1 MKKKLKSLLI
11 TALFLLGTA
20 GLEAQVRFDVSSSID
35 WMVRELD
42 TKASFDL
49 VQAGI
54 RLPTGR
60 LMGEELLRQSYTR
73 LIRANLL
80 PIRVDSNSTIQDLMD
95 RGELGFEELDLICRE
110 AEKTPPSLSTDLSQ
124 MTGRYKIF
132 MEKISARLVSHR
144 RAIEPARPLI
154 PIRTAEY
161 TGIII
166 IANEELPI
174 HGRWSQALVEPC
186 LFPKIWDTNMELV
199 YERNMFDPGIK
210 ETSLMVRYTTEENI
224 FRSTPSGLEGEL
236 AALVGPN
243 PLRVFAREVFGIAPT
258 DPVIDREDA
267 LKILST
273 ENNRRLLRDG
283 KVALVLDGKTLSDSR
298 NENRFENR

>member
-1 MKKKLKSLLI
+1 MKNRLKSLLI
-11 TALFLLGTA
+11 IALFLLGTA
-20 GLEAQVRFDVSSSID
+20 WGMEAQVRFDVSSSID
-35 WMVRELD
+35 WTVRELD

-60 LMGEELLRQSYTR
+60 VMGEDILRQAYTR
-73 LIRANLL
+73 LIRASIL
-80 PIRVDSNSTIQDLMD
+80 PVRVDSNSTVQDLVD
-95 RGELGFEELDLICRE
+95 RGELSLQGLDLICRE
-110 AEKTPPSLSTDLSQ
+110 AEKIPPSLSTDMSQ
-124 MTGRYKIF
+124 MTARYKVF
-132 MEKISARLVSHR
+132 MEKISASLISHR
-144 RAIEPARPLI
+144 RAVEPTRPLI
-154 PIRTAEY
+154 PLRAAEY

-174 HGRWSQALVEPC
+174 HGRMSKALVVPC

-210 ETSLMVRYTTEENI
+210 EESLMVRYTTMENI

-243 PLRVFAREVFGIAPT
+243 PLRVFAREVFGIHPT

-267 LKILST
+267 LIILST

-283 KVALVLDGKTLSDSR
+283 KVALVLDGKTLSDSHH
-298 NENRFENR
+298 ENR

>member
-1 MKKKLKSLLI
+1 MKNNLKSLLVI
-11 TALFLLGTA
+11 TLLSLGIA
-20 GLEAQVRFDVSSSID
+20 GLGAQVRFDVSSQID
-35 WMVRELD
+35 WAVRELD

-60 LMGEELLRQSYTR
+60 SMGEEILRQAYTA
-73 LIRANLL
+73 LVRANLL
-80 PIRVDSNSTIQDLMD
+80 HIRVDSNSTIQDLLD
-95 RGELGFEELDLICRE
+95 RGEISLQELDFISRE

-124 MTGRYKIF
+124 MTGRYKVF
-132 MEKISARLVSHR
+132 MEKVSARLLSHR
-144 RAIEPARPLI
+144 RAVEPTRPLI
-154 PIRTAEY
+154 PVRTAEY

-174 HGRWSQALVEPC
+174 HGRRSQALMAPC
-186 LFPKIWDTNMELV
+186 LFPKIWDTNMDLV

-210 ETSLMVRYTTEENI
+210 EESLMVRYTTVENI

-243 PLRVFAREVFGIAPT
+243 PLRIFAREVFGISPT

-283 KVALVLDGKTLSDSR
+283 KVVFVLNEKTL
-298 NENRFENR
+298 NENRYENR

>member
-1 MKKKLKSLLI
+1 MKKNLKPLLTI
-11 TALFLLGTA
+11 TLFLLA
-20 GLEAQVRFDVSSSID
+20 AWGLEAQVRFDVSSSIN
-35 WMVRELD
+35 WTSRELD

-49 VQAGI
+49 ALAGI

-60 LMGEELLRQSYTR
+60 SMGEEILRQAYTR
-73 LIRANLL
+73 LVRTNLL
-80 PIRVDSNSTIQDLMD
+80 PIRVDSTSTLQDLVD
-95 RGELGFEELDLICRE
+95 RGEISMEELDLICRE

-124 MTGRYKIF
+124 MTGRYKVF
-132 MEKISARLVSHR
+132 MEKISARLLSHR

-154 PIRTAEY
+154 PVRAAEY

-166 IANEELPI
+166 IAYEELPI
-174 HGRWSQALVEPC
+174 HGRRSQAFLIPC

-210 ETSLMVRYTTEENI
+210 EESLMVHYTTTENI
-224 FRSTPSGLEGEL
+224 FQPTPSGLEGEL
-236 AALVGPN
+236 ADLVGPN
-243 PLRVFAREVFGIAPT
+243 PLRIFAREVFGINPT

-283 KVALVLDGKTLSDSR
+283 KVVLVLNEKTLSEYR
-298 NENRFENR
+298 

>member
-1 MKKKLKSLLI
+1 MKNKLKTLPIITLL
-11 TALFLLGTA
+11 LLGMA
-20 GLEAQVRFDVSSSID
+20 GLEAQVRFDVSSSIN
-35 WMVRELD
+35 WIVRELD
-42 TKASFDL
+42 TRASFNL

-60 LMGEELLRQSYTR
+60 SMGEELLRQAYTR
-73 LIRANLL
+73 LVRANLL
-80 PIRVDSNSTIQDLMD
+80 PIRVDSNSTIQDLVD
-95 RGELGFEELDLICRE
+95 RGEISLEELNLICRE
-110 AEKTPPSLSTDLSQ
+110 AEKIPPSLSPDLSQ
-124 MTGRYKIF
+124 MTGRYKVF
-132 MEKISARLVSHR
+132 MEKISASLVSHR
-144 RAIEPARPLI
+144 RAIEPPRPLI
-154 PIRTAEY
+154 PARTAEY

-174 HGRWSQALVEPC
+174 HGRRAQALVVPC

-199 YERNMFDPGIK
+199 YERNMFDPGMK
-210 ETSLMVRYTTEENI
+210 EASLMVRYTTAENI

-243 PLRVFAREVFGIAPT
+243 PLRIFAREVFGISPT

-283 KVALVLDGKTLSDSR
+283 RVVFVLNEKTLADSR
-298 NENRFENR
+298 NENR

>member
-1 MKKKLKSLLI
+1 MALL
-11 TALFLLGTA
+11 LLGTIC
-20 GLEAQVRFDVSSSID
+20 GLGAQVRFDVSSSTD
-35 WMVRELD
+35 WIVRELG

-60 LMGEELLRQSYTR
+60 TTGEEILRQAYTR

-80 PIRVDSNSTIQDLMD
+80 PIRVDSNSTIQDLVN
-95 RGELGFEELDLICRE
+95 RGEISMEELELISRE

-124 MTGRYKIF
+124 MTGRYKVF

-144 RAIEPARPLI
+144 RAIEPAKPLI
-154 PIRTAEY
+154 PLRVADY

-174 HGRWSQALVEPC
+174 HGRRAETLVIPC
-186 LFPKIWDTNMELV
+186 LFPKIWDTNMDLI

-210 ETSLMVRYTTEENI
+210 EDSLMVRYTTMENI

-243 PLRVFAREVFGIAPT
+243 PLRLFAREVFGISPT

-267 LKILST
+267 LIILST

-283 KVALVLDGKTLSDSR
+283 KVVFVLNEKTLNASR
-298 NENRFENR
+298 YENR

>member
-1 MKKKLKSLLI
+1 MRKKLKSFLI
-11 TALFLLGTA
+11 IAFILMGRA

-49 VQAGI
+49 LQAGI

-60 LMGEELLRQSYTR
+60 SIGEEILRQSYTR
-73 LIRANLL
+73 LVRTNLL
-80 PIRVDSNSTIQDLMD
+80 SVRVDSNSTIQDLVD
-95 RGELGFEELDLICRE
+95 RGAIGLGELDLICRE
-110 AEKTPPSLSTDLSQ
+110 AEKTPPSLSTDMSQ
-124 MTGRYKIF
+124 MIGRYKVF

-144 RAIEPARPLI
+144 RAIEPTKPLI
-154 PIRTAEY
+154 PVHTAEY

-174 HGRWSQALVEPC
+174 HGRMSKALVEPC

-199 YERNMFDPGIK
+199 YERNMFDPGMK
-210 ETSLMVRYTTEENI
+210 EESLMVRYTTFENI
-224 FRSTPSGLEGEL
+224 VRSTPSGLEGEL

-243 PLRVFAREVFGIAPT
+243 PLRIFAREVFGIAPT

-283 KVALVLDGKTLSDSR
+283 KVVFVLNEKTLSDSR
-298 NENRFENR
+298 RDENR

>member
-1 MKKKLKSLLI
+1 MKDNLKSPLI
-11 TALFLLGTA
+11 IALILFGVA
-20 GLEAQVRFDVSSSID
+20 GLEAQIRFDVSSSID
-35 WMVRELD
+35 WVVRELD

-60 LMGEELLRQSYTR
+60 TMGEEILRQSYTR
-73 LIRANLL
+73 LVRTNLFPL
-80 PIRVDSNSTIQDLMD
+80 RVDSNSTIQDLVD
-95 RGELGFEELDLICRE
+95 RGEISLQELDLIARE

-124 MTGRYKIF
+124 MTGRYKVF
-132 MEKISARLVSHR
+132 MEKVSARLLSHR
-144 RAIEPARPLI
+144 RAVEPSRPLI
-154 PIRTAEY
+154 PVRAAEY

-166 IANEELPI
+166 IANDALPI
-174 HGRWSQALVEPC
+174 HGRRAQALVVPC
-186 LFPKIWDTNMELV
+186 LFPKIWDANMDLV

-210 ETSLMVRYTTEENI
+210 EESLMVRYTTEENI

-243 PLRVFAREVFGIAPT
+243 PLRIFAREVFGISPT

-283 KVALVLDGKTLSDSR
+283 KVVFVLNEKTLSDSR
-298 NENRFENR
+298 YENR

>member
-1 MKKKLKSLLI
+1 MI
-11 TALFLLGTA
+11 IALFLLGTA
-20 GLEAQVRFDVSSSID
+20 WGMEAQVRFDVSSSID
-35 WMVRELD
+35 WTVRELD

-60 LMGEELLRQSYTR
+60 VMGEDILRQAYTR
-73 LIRANLL
+73 LIRASIL
-80 PIRVDSNSTIQDLMD
+80 PVRVDSNSTVQDLVD
-95 RGELGFEELDLICRE
+95 RGELSLQGLDLICRE
-110 AEKTPPSLSTDLSQ
+110 AEKIPPSLSTDMSQ
-124 MTGRYKIF
+124 MTARYKVF
-132 MEKISARLVSHR
+132 MEKISASLISHR
-144 RAIEPARPLI
+144 RAVEPTRPLI
-154 PIRTAEY
+154 PLRAAEY

-174 HGRWSQALVEPC
+174 HGRMSKALVVPC

-210 ETSLMVRYTTEENI
+210 EESLMVRYTTMENI

-243 PLRVFAREVFGIAPT
+243 PLRVFAREVFGIHPT

-267 LKILST
+267 LIILST

-283 KVALVLDGKTLSDSR
+283 KVALVLDGKTLSDSHH
-298 NENRFENR
+298 ENR

>member
-1 MKKKLKSLLI
+1 MKNYLKPLFIASF
-11 TALFLLGTA
+11 FLLA
-20 GLEAQVRFDVSSSID
+20 ALGLEAQVRFDVSSSID
-35 WMVRELD
+35 WTVRELD

-49 VQAGI
+49 VEAGI

-60 LMGEELLRQSYTR
+60 SMGEEILRQSYAR
-73 LIRANLL
+73 LVMTNFL
-80 PIRVDSNSTIQDLMD
+80 PIRVDSNSTIQDLVN
-95 RGELGFEELDLICRE
+95 RGEIKMEELDLIARE

-124 MTGRYKIF
+124 MTAKYKVF
-132 MEKISARLVSHR
+132 MEKISAFLMSHR
-144 RAIEPARPLI
+144 RAVEPSRPLI
-154 PIRTAEY
+154 PVRTAEY

-166 IANEELPI
+166 IADEELPI
-174 HGRWSQALVEPC
+174 HGRLSRALAVPC

-199 YERNMFDPGIK
+199 YERNMFDPGMK
-210 ETSLMVRYTTEENI
+210 EASLMVRYTTAENI

-243 PLRVFAREVFGIAPT
+243 PLRIFARGIFGIAPT

-283 KVALVLDGKTLSDSR
+283 RVVFVLNEKTLSEYR
-298 NENRFENR
+298 

>member
-1 MKKKLKSLLI
+1 MKNYLKPLLI
-11 TALFLLGTA
+11 IALFLLGTVW
-20 GLEAQVRFDVSSSID
+20 GMEAQVRFDVSSSID
-35 WMVRELD
+35 WTVRELD

-60 LMGEELLRQSYTR
+60 STGEEILRQAYAR
-73 LIRANLL
+73 LVRTNLL
-80 PIRVDSNSTIQDLMD
+80 PIRVDSNSTIQDLVN
-95 RGELGFEELDLICRE
+95 RGEIRLEELDLIARE

-124 MTGRYKIF
+124 MTARYKVF
-132 MEKISARLVSHR
+132 MEKISARLLSHR
-144 RAIEPARPLI
+144 RAIEPPRPLI
-154 PIRTAEY
+154 PVHTAEY

-174 HGRWSQALVEPC
+174 HGRLSQALVVPC

-199 YERNMFDPGIK
+199 YERNMFDPGMK
-210 ETSLMVRYTTEENI
+210 EASLMVRYTTVENI

-236 AALVGPN
+236 AALVGPY
-243 PLRVFAREVFGIAPT
+243 PLRIFAREVFGIAAT
-258 DPVIDREDA
+258 DLVIDREDA

-283 KVALVLDGKTLSDSR
+283 RVVLVLNEKTLSEYR
-298 NENRFENR
+298 

>member
-1 MKKKLKSLLI
+1 MKKKPELLLI
-11 TALFLLGTA
+11 IVLFVLGAA
-20 GLEAQVRFDVSSSID
+20 GTEAQVHFDVSSSID

-49 VQAGI
+49 ALAGI

-60 LMGEELLRQSYTR
+60 STGEEILRQAYAR
-73 LIRANLL
+73 LIRDNLL
-80 PIRVDSNSTIQDLMD
+80 PIRVDSNSTIQDLVN
-95 RGELGFEELDLICRE
+95 RGEIGLGELDLLCRE

-124 MTGRYKIF
+124 MTGRYKVF
-132 MEKISARLVSHR
+132 MEKISARLMSHR
-144 RAIEPARPLI
+144 HMVEPPRPLI
-154 PIRTAEY
+154 PARTAEY

-174 HGRWSQALVEPC
+174 HGRMSRALVVPC
-186 LFPKIWDTNMELV
+186 LFPKIWDTSMELI
-199 YERNMFDPGIK
+199 YERFMFDPGIK
-210 ETSLMVRYTTEENI
+210 EENLMVRYTTQENI

-243 PLRVFAREVFGIAPT
+243 PLRIFAREVFGIAPT

-283 KVALVLDGKTLSDSR
+283 KVVFVLDGTTLSEYR
-298 NENRFENR
+298 